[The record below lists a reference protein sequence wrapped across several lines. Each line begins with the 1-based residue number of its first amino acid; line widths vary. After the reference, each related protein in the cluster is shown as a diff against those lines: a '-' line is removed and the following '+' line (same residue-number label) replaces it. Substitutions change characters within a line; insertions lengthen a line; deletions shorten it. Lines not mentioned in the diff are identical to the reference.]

1 MKTRTSAVM
10 NRLDLFSAR
19 SKNQKEMINTVSMKV
34 HKTTSVYLVFFFSLI
49 LQTIWFEI
57 RLCLEFMEA

>member
-34 HKTTSVYLVFFFSLI
+34 HKTTSVYLVFFFH
-49 LQTIWFEI
+49 
-57 RLCLEFMEA
+57 